1 MSKYL
6 SIYLI
11 FLLLPLSLFGYGVW
25 YYFEPTPHRQTA
37 GTAMCYGRYEGAG
50 YGRLYAIF
58 RDRVLQR
65 NRFYYADCKFYGN
78 PTWVELA
85 PLPEPAVDTG
95 ANLAYCYIPA
105 SDEHLIFAIKGKGS
119 REFWVY
125 DIPQDTWRRLEDLLV
140 PATLTSALETGNY
153 TSWEGLPSVGIYFLE
168 GNSEYGGGQ
177 RWGFYRYHY
186 SYTPRG
192 QGQIGNWERLTNTS
206 VRQYYPELAYVPPR
220 EEMYAVVDAPY
231 PDSLWKYKIST
242 GEWIIRRRTLGPG
255 QWDALATLGVV
266 GTECLFPH
274 TGDTLYYLR
283 GYNTNNFDDYRISEN
298 TWHIGPKDP
307 VLKVGIGSDL
317 AYGLIWVSGYA
328 GKGMWAFFGNNTD
341 TFGFFNPYITLPEE
355 GGQGNSSGLI
365 KDLKVVQ
372 NPSANKI
379 KFQLPSPFRIEI
391 YDNTGRFIF
400 NASGKDELVWNYED
414 INPGVYFYLLK
425 TKVAFH
431 CGKIIIYR

>member
-206 VRQYYPELAYVPPR
+206 VRQYYPELAYVP
-220 EEMYAVVDAPY
+220 
-231 PDSLWKYKIST
+231 
-242 GEWIIRRRTLGPG
+242 
-255 QWDALATLGVV
+255 
-266 GTECLFPH
+266 
-274 TGDTLYYLR
+274 
-283 GYNTNNFDDYRISEN
+283 
-298 TWHIGPKDP
+298 
-307 VLKVGIGSDL
+307 
-317 AYGLIWVSGYA
+317 
-328 GKGMWAFFGNNTD
+328 
-341 TFGFFNPYITLPEE
+341 
-355 GGQGNSSGLI
+355 
-365 KDLKVVQ
+365 
-372 NPSANKI
+372 
-379 KFQLPSPFRIEI
+379 
-391 YDNTGRFIF
+391 
-400 NASGKDELVWNYED
+400 
-414 INPGVYFYLLK
+414 
-425 TKVAFH
+425 
-431 CGKIIIYR
+431 